1 MTTPLQTL
9 IKQLENR
16 SYGDNAIPS
25 VLYYLKQLEKTLQL
39 AKNITELKNV
49 QGQEGTWD
57 NDDYM
62 RGLYNGLE
70 LSSSILQQREPKY
83 KKVLETKDKTIATLK
98 RCLFQMQ
105 EAAKYLLK
113 EAEKNHIMDSSE
125 YFIDRDRVFKRNWFK
140 PWVSLTEE
148 EITNAFNIDEQYNEH
163 IYAEIEKVLKRK
175 NGF

>member
-16 SYGDNAIPS
+16 YYGDNTIPN
-25 VLYYLKQLEKTLQL
+25 VLYYLKQLE
-39 AKNITELKNV
+39 NITEKN
-49 QGQEGTWD
+49 
-57 NDDYM
+57 
-62 RGLYNGLE
+62 
-70 LSSSILQQREPKY
+70 
-83 KKVLETKDKTIATLK
+83 KTITTLK

-113 EAEKNHIMDSSE
+113 ETEKNHVMDSSE
-125 YFIDRDRVFKRNWFK
+125 YFMDRDRVFKRNWFK